1 DPPALAN
8 RAVVSPA
15 PRGRSSYPWL
25 RPGARV
31 GARPVSL
38 RPWSLYALLS
48 AYLLFL
54 LYRLI
59 RLAQAW
65 NRTDQIRAS
74 AHPTK
79 IPDLMASAVARCQ
92 AALGLRGV
100 SILGSSEISGPLTLG
115 VRRAAIVFPESM
127 FQSTSPTEL
136 TAALCHEMAHIRRHD
151 FLMNLVY
158 ELALLPLSFH
168 PAARW
173 IKRRID
179 ETRELACDEM
189 AAGRMVNAAS
199 YARSLVSLARTM
211 CSLSS
216 PRSLAGPGYT
226 LSVFD
231 ANILEER
238 IMKLLD
244 KRPRPTALRAKM
256 ALALG
261 CLLLA
266 ATCPA
271 ALTFSLTVA
280 VPTRAADES
289 TVRASFSGRWGL

>member
-1 DPPALAN
+1 
-8 RAVVSPA
+8 
-15 PRGRSSYPWL
+15 
-25 RPGARV
+25 
-31 GARPVSL
+31 
-38 RPWSLYALLS
+38 
-48 AYLLFL
+48 
-54 LYRLI
+54 
-59 RLAQAW
+59 
-65 NRTDQIRAS
+65 
-74 AHPTK
+74 
-79 IPDLMASAVARCQ
+79 MASAAARCQ

-100 SILGSSEISGPLTLG
+100 SILGSSEITGPLTLG
-115 VRRAAIVFPESM
+115 IRRPAIILPEGM
-127 FQSTSPTEL
+127 FQSTSPQEL
-136 TAALCHEMAHIRRHD
+136 TAALCHEMAHVRRHD

-158 ELALLPLSFH
+158 ELAVLPLSFH
-168 PAARW
+168 PAARL

-211 CSLSS
+211 CGLSS
-216 PRSLAGPGYT
+216 RRSLAGPGYT

-256 ALALG
+256 ALVLG

-266 ATCPA
+266 ATCAA
-271 ALTFSLTVA
+271 ALAFYLTVA
-280 VPTRAADES
+280 APLKAAAGES
-289 TVRASFSGRWGL
+289 ATHASFSGCWELDNTRSDLPGR